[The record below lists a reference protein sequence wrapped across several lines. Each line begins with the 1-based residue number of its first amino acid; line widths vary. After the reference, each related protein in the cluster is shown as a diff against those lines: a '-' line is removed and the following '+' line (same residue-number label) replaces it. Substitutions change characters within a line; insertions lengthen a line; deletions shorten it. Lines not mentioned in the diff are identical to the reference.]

1 MFNIETKRDY
11 AKAALDIGIDDSAYY
26 FSFDTALKKEYN
38 RTINAFALFFILS
51 DKARNFTLTET
62 EKREYA
68 WAESVLASAKVW
80 TKEVAERYVS
90 TYRYPTGASVYRTNY
105 EPIKLVM
112 SKLEKRYVGKLNLL
126 LSSKTVDEK
135 TYLSAIDGWNRFV
148 LHLSVFRTYGRLEA
162 SKTRAL
168 AGIATFEPIYKK
180 RVRITITPTVSPP
193 GVSAT
198 TETAVMEVPSQN
210 TPTETAAA
218 PFSKDL
224 FYGQTSDDVRRLQQM
239 LKNAGYFG
247 TLSPTGYF

>member
-1 MFNIETKRDY
+1 MFNVETKRDY
-11 AKAALDIGIDDSAYY
+11 AKAALDIGIDDAAYY
-26 FSFDTALKKEYN
+26 LSFDSALKKEYN
-38 RTINAFALFFILS
+38 RTINAFALFFVLS
-51 DKARNFTLTET
+51 DKARTFTLTVD
-62 EKREYA
+62 EKREHA

-80 TKEVAERYVS
+80 TKKVAERYVS
-90 TYRYPTGASVYRTNY
+90 TYRYPTGATVYRTNY

-112 SKLEKRYVGKLNLL
+112 SKLEKRYVGKFNLL

-148 LHLSVFRTYGRLEA
+148 LHLSVFRTYGRLES

-168 AGIATFEPIYKK
+168 AGIAAFEPIYKK
-180 RVRITITPTVSPP
+180 RVRITVTPTAQTPSENP
-193 GVSAT
+193 T
-198 TETAVMEVPSQN
+198 TQTAV
-210 TPTETAAA
+210 A
-218 PFSKDL
+218 PFPKDL